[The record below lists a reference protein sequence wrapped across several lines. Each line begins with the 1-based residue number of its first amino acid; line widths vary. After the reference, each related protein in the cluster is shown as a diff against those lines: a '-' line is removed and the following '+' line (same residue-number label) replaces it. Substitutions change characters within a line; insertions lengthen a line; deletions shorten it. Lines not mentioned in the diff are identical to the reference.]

1 VTSSLS
7 IVASNQKNRRKQKKA
22 KKNRKTEN
30 TVLLSMQWMTKLG

>member
-7 IVASNQKNRRKQKKA
+7 IVASNQKNRRKQKKQ
-22 KKNRKTEN
+22 KTEN

>member
-22 KKNRKTEN
+22 KNRKTEN